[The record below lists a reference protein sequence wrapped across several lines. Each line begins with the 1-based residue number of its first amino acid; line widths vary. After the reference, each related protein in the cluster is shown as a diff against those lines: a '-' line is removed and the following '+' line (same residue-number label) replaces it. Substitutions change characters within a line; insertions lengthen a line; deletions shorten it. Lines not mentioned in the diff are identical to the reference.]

1 MKNLILISL
10 ALPVFMLI
18 GSCSMEDDTDG
29 ENLLLANINGKD
41 SVFTISRA
49 TLQSFPGYKRLTI
62 LTTLSSTSFDLYIH
76 APEISANNDYPV
88 ANPLVSPHPEEF
100 SCCYYRI
107 LQPHSIYTA
116 RAYVST
122 VSSPEYKTSI
132 TEINRNLLKGRTRF
146 KAIDQGYFTSGEV
159 IIDASFST
167 NRLEYIDDK

>member
-1 MKNLILISL
+1 MKNIFLISL
-10 ALPVFMLI
+10 VLAVFMLI
-18 GSCSMEDDTDG
+18 GSCSREDDNDG
-29 ENLLLANINGKD
+29 ENLLLANINGRD

-76 APEISANNDYPV
+76 APEISANKEYPV
-88 ANPLVSPHPEEF
+88 ANPLVSPYPEEF

-107 LQPHSIYTA
+107 LQPNSIYTA

-122 VSSPEYKTSI
+122 VSAPEYRTSI
-132 TEINRNLLKGRTRF
+132 TEFNRNLLQGHTRF
-146 KAIDQGYFTSGEV
+146 KAVDQGYLTSGEV

-167 NRLEYIDDK
+167 NRLEYLDEK